1 MRKHLLAGLATLT
14 VLLVSLPGHVVAA
27 APRATGRAAVR
38 AFRDAEHAR
47 MVWRGLHPAPAIPAS
62 DNRARTPLAFGTK
75 RFVQQVSEDT
85 LAPASGTEP
94 DTQVEPDIDMD
105 PNNALNVV
113 AVVQQGRD
121 PNGGSV
127 DPGWASSPDGGKT
140 WTSGNLPHLTT
151 AVGGVWDRASD
162 PAVAFGPDG
171 AAYAVTLA
179 FNTHNSL
186 SGVAVNRSDDGGL
199 TWNDPVMAAT
209 DPNGGDDKEW
219 IAVDDFPSSPN
230 FGRVYVAWDR
240 AESFGQPILLVSSD
254 TRGSS
259 WSAVKTVSGANSFT
273 IGARPVVQPNGDLT
287 IVYENFASGKIVSQT
302 SHDGGA
308 TFDAAVSVA
317 ADRASDPPDMRA
329 GSDLPSAAVDPATG
343 SMYVAWGDTRF
354 RSDGTMDA
362 VVSRSTDG
370 GATWGAPVRAN
381 QDATTDG
388 LDHVTP
394 AVAANGGFV
403 HVTYRTRAKTS
414 NGYAKSVDMRYIVSG
429 DSGQTFGGEL
439 VLGPL
444 TNLRWAATAGGLFL
458 GDYMGVAASAGSVHA
473 VWCRASRP
481 LTPETYHQTTW
492 SVTIQ
497 K

>member
-14 VLLVSLPGHVVAA
+14 VLLVSLPGQMVAA
-27 APRATGRAAVR
+27 APRATGRAAVL

-47 MVWRGLHPAPAIPAS
+47 MVRRGLHPAPAIPAPG
-62 DNRARTPLAFGTK
+62 NRARTPLAFGTK

-85 LAPASGTEP
+85 LPPASGTEP

-105 PNNALNVV
+105 PNNALHVV
-113 AVVQQGRD
+113 AVMQQGRD

-127 DPGWASSPDGGKT
+127 DPGWASSRDSGKT

-179 FNTHNSL
+179 FNTHNNL

-230 FGRVYVAWDR
+230 FGRVYVSWDR
-240 AESFGQPILLVSSD
+240 AESFGQPILLASSD

-259 WSAVKTVSGANSFT
+259 WSAVKTVSGTSSFT

-287 IVYENFASGKIVSQT
+287 IVYENFASGKIVSQI

-308 TFDAAVSVA
+308 TFGAAVSVA
-317 ADRASDPPDMRA
+317 GTAMNSVVMIPPA
-329 GSDLPSAAVDPATG
+329 ES
-343 SMYVAWGDTRF
+343 
-354 RSDGTMDA
+354 
-362 VVSRSTDG
+362 
-370 GATWGAPVRAN
+370 
-381 QDATTDG
+381 
-388 LDHVTP
+388 
-394 AVAANGGFV
+394 
-403 HVTYRTRAKTS
+403 
-414 NGYAKSVDMRYIVSG
+414 SG
-429 DSGQTFGGEL
+429 
-439 VLGPL
+439 
-444 TNLRWAATAGGLFL
+444 
-458 GDYMGVAASAGSVHA
+458 
-473 VWCRASRP
+473 
-481 LTPETYHQTTW
+481 
-492 SVTIQ
+492 
-497 K
+497 